1 MATIFL
7 ESCWDGVAS
16 GSVGVINDAC
26 IINTGAGGEGGGTYC
41 NHSPQPLVT
50 IIAGVSLLSDK

>member
-26 IINTGAGGEGGGTYC
+26 IINTEAEDGEGAHC

-50 IIAGVSLLSDK
+50 IIAGVSLQSDK